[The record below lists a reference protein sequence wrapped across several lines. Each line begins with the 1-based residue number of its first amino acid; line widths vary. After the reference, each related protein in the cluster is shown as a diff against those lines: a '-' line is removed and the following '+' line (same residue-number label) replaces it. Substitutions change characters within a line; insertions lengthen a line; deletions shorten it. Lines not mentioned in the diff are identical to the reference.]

1 MVFQRSSIY
10 HGWMTEPVNRATTDG
25 ALDSPA
31 RRSLEDRWPLPSSCD
46 DHERPS
52 KGRAESKP
60 NDTVRSSN
68 IRWSMPCD
76 SDVDNGRGRHN
87 SPARESDAGA
97 SKDARLLARVTSTQS
112 GADSTDSDDTMLHIR
127 SVLGFSNH
135 TVTYDCPVQGARRY
149 SSAIT
154 HPNRFCSGTDHQR
167 FPPATMLEK
176 HRQCRPRNKRVTD
189 NTLGHELVSDRNASR
204 RCRIGDKSPT
214 RDNSKPWKTVSECV
228 CKNSSSSVSP
238 RRTNQTVNS
247 HSVDHIN
254 QQHRTKYRCPPG
266 NNTYARA
273 SRHAIYN
280 GFTRKSAS
288 NRQGISAS
296 DDHNTGDPRRTAPS
310 SNLRTTARPASISP
324 TRCCR
329 CAREP
334 RLVDI
339 VTVNGRARDAPD
351 DGSASDATED
361 DYRTC
366 RTSLAAYE
374 LVSDDDGDG
383 VTSSSCRS
391 DDGYTTDIS
400 ADCFQ
405 RRRQSILRQVGS
417 S

>member
-1 MVFQRSSIY
+1 MLFQRSSIY
-10 HGWMTEPVNRATTDG
+10 HSWMTDPVNRATTVCD
-25 ALDSPA
+25 LDSPA
-31 RRSLEDRWPLPSSCD
+31 PRSLEDRWPLPSSCD

-76 SDVDNGRGRHN
+76 SDVDNGHGRHK

-97 SKDARLLARVTSTQS
+97 SNDARLLARVTSTQS

-149 SSAIT
+149 STAIT
-154 HPNRFCSGTDHQR
+154 HPNRLRSGTAHQR

-189 NTLGHELVSDRNASR
+189 NKLGHELVWDGNASR

-214 RDNSKPWKTVSECV
+214 RDNSKPWKTVSESV

-254 QQHRTKYRCPPG
+254 QDHRTKYRCPPG
-266 NNTYARA
+266 NNTYTRA
-273 SRHAIYN
+273 SRHGISN
-280 GFTRKSAS
+280 GFTSKSAS
-288 NRQGISAS
+288 NRQGRSAN
-296 DDHNTGDPRRTAPS
+296 DDHKAVAS
-310 SNLRTTARPASISP
+310 KSNLRTTTRTASISP
-324 TRCCR
+324 TRCYR

-366 RTSLAAYE
+366 RTSLAASE
-374 LVSDDDGDG
+374 LVSDDDDGDG
-383 VTSSSCRS
+383 VTSSSCWS

>member
-10 HGWMTEPVNRATTDG
+10 HGWMTEPVNRATTGGDH
-25 ALDSPA
+25 DSPA
-31 RRSLEDRWPLPSSCD
+31 RRSLDDRWPSPPSCD
-46 DHERPS
+46 DHGGLS
-52 KGRAESKP
+52 KGRAESMP
-60 NDTVRSSN
+60 NGTFRSSN

-87 SPARESDAGA
+87 SSARESDAGA

-112 GADSTDSDDTMLHIR
+112 GADSTDSDDTMHHIR

-149 SSAIT
+149 STAIS
-154 HPNRFCSGTDHQR
+154 HPNRICSGTDHQR

-176 HRQCRPRNKRVTD
+176 HRQCRPRNKRITD
-189 NTLGHELVSDRNASR
+189 NKLGHELVSGGNASR
-204 RCRIGDKSPT
+204 RCQIGDKSPT
-214 RDNSKPWKTVSECV
+214 RDNSKPWKTVSECA

-238 RRTNQTVNS
+238 RRTNQTVHS

-254 QQHRTKYRCPPG
+254 QQHRTKYNCPPDS
-266 NNTYARA
+266 NTYARA
-273 SRHAIYN
+273 SRHEISN
-280 GFTRKSAS
+280 TRKSVS
-288 NRQGISAS
+288 NRQGRCAS
-296 DDHNTGDPRRTAPS
+296 DHHNAADPRRSAPR
-310 SNLRTTARPASISP
+310 SNLRTTARTASIRP

-339 VTVNGRARDAPD
+339 ITVNGRAKDAHD

-366 RTSLAAYE
+366 RTSLAASE
-374 LVSDDDGDG
+374 LVSDDDDGDG